1 VDNGFRAISA
11 RIDSVGQAFAG
22 QQGIPSN
29 LASTL
34 TGAQAVDAG
43 DAEWLT
49 ARIQSLMGQYVP
61 SLNGLST
68 VLQQD
73 ALRLRQQ
80 AETYRANEQQNG
92 QLIDQSRSKIE

>member
-1 VDNGFRAISA
+1 MDNGFRAISA

-22 QQGIPSN
+22 QQGTPSN

-34 TGAQAVDAG
+34 SGVQAVDAG

-73 ALRLRQQ
+73 AARLKQQ

-92 QLIDQSRSKIE
+92 QLIDQSRSTIE

>member
-73 ALRLRQQ
+73 AVRLKQQ
-80 AETYRANEQQNG
+80 AETYRSNEQQNG
-92 QLIDQSRSKIE
+92 QLIDQSRTKIE